1 MQANIKEIFESVQGE
16 GIFVGEKQIF
26 VRFAGCNLQCAYCD
40 TDYYIDKSTLVL
52 KEEELFDKLRK
63 YNSEIISFTGGEPLM
78 SVDFLDSFLSKYK
91 KYLNKKIYLETN
103 GTLFEE
109 LEKIIENV
117 DIIAMDIKI
126 QSATN
131 QINQFDINEKFL
143 DIAYKK
149 DVFLNTVF
157 TSLITDDEI
166 DSIINLVSK
175 YNVPL
180 VLQPRTPFRE
190 DEPFMEIYNKFYDRY
205 PSTLLI
211 PQTHKFLN
219 LR

>member
-16 GIFVGEKQIF
+16 GIFVGEKQVF

-63 YNSEIISFTGGEPLM
+63 YGAGIISLTGGEPLM
-78 SVDFLDSFLSKYK
+78 SIDFLDSFLKKYK

-103 GTLFEE
+103 GTLPDE
-109 LEKIIENV
+109 LDRIIDEV

-143 DIAYKK
+143 DVAYKK
-149 DVFLNTVF
+149 DVFIKVVF
-157 TSLITDDEI
+157 TSSITEDEI
-166 DSIINLVSK
+166 NSILNLVSK
-175 YNVPL
+175 YNTPL
-180 VLQPRTPFRE
+180 VLQPKTPFRE
-190 DEPFMEIYNKFYDRY
+190 DEPFMEIYNKFYDKHKT
-205 PSTLLI
+205 TLLI